1 MKVKWRQD
9 SINRYV
15 EGIAVER
22 LVDAGEILRDE
33 VKTKLKA
40 QFHRGWVG
48 KQRPLKPGRKRPN
61 KPRAPRYE
69 IDRPKY
75 KSGPYNDAQW
85 TARYGKTYKTLIKS
99 VRLVRKL
106 TPKTKAL
113 SKKRSVRVYAGHY
126 LAFYADIFEYY
137 RPFFRPALRSSNDKM
152 KGVLG
157 VKSGSFDITS
167 GKYFGQD
174 I

>member
-9 SINRYV
+9 SVNRYV
-15 EGIAVER
+15 EGVAMDR

-40 QFHRGWVG
+40 QFHRGWNRG
-48 KQRPLKPGRKRPN
+48 GEPRKPPHLYDINRPVYR
-61 KPRAPRYE
+61 
-69 IDRPKY
+69 
-75 KSGPYNDAQW
+75 SGPYKDAQW
-85 TARYGKTYKTLIKS
+85 TARYGKTYKTLLKS

-113 SKKRSVRVYAGHY
+113 SKKRSVRIYAGHY

-137 RPFFRPALRSSNDKM
+137 RPFFRPALRGSNDKM
-152 KGVLG
+152 KSALG
-157 VKSGSFDITS
+157 VKSGSFEITS